1 MAYIVL
7 HEMPYSLP
15 CSLHREDHT
24 GITRRAEPVVDEA
37 GELEAMLEFKSL
49 ELANC
54 MPSEVCICDLE
65 FGSDCMLCEF
75 GTWNH
80 DLAIDCTGGEFGSV
94 CTTLHACGLHG

>member
-1 MAYIVL
+1 MNALQIVPERNLHVATEWRIGVLAYIVL

-37 GELEAMLEFKSL
+37 GELEAMLEFKNL

-54 MPSEVCICDLE
+54 MPSEVCICD
-65 FGSDCMLCEF
+65 CMLCEF
-75 GTWNH
+75 GIWKR
-80 DLAIDCTGGEFGSV
+80 
-94 CTTLHACGLHG
+94 LHAL